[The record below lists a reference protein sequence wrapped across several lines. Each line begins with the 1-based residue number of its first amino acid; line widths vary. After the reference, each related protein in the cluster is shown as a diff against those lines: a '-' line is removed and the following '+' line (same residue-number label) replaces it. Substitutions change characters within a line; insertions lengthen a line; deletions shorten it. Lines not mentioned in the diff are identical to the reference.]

1 MQIRKTPVVMAALVT
16 LSLLAA
22 ACGSSSSTPTTTTPT
37 AAPAASKNIVQ
48 IAAADPQ
55 LSTLVTAVKAAGL
68 VGTLEGPGP
77 YTVFAPTNAAFAA
90 LPAGTVS
97 TLLEPANKTELT
109 SILTYHVV
117 PGKVLAADL
126 KAGPVTTVNG
136 ATFTV
141 NSANGT
147 FTITDGKGGTAHF
160 VTTDIQAS
168 NGVIHV
174 IDAVLMPPA

>member
-1 MQIRKTPVVMAALVT
+1 MVVAALVAV
-16 LSLLAA
+16 SLLAA
-22 ACGSSSSTPTTTTPT
+22 ACSSNSSSSTTTTTK
-37 AAPAASKNIVQ
+37 APAMATSSENIVQ

-55 LSTLVTAVKAAGL
+55 LSTLVAAVKAAGL

-97 TLLEPANKTELT
+97 TLLEPANKAELT

-117 PGKVLAADL
+117 PGKVEAADL

-141 NSANGT
+141 NSDNGT

-160 VTTDIQAS
+160 VTTDIEAS

>member
-1 MQIRKTPVVMAALVT
+1 VKNRTTPFVLAALVAV
-16 LSLLAA
+16 SVLAG
-22 ACGSSSSTPTTTTPT
+22 ACSSNSSSSTTTTTK
-37 AAPAASKNIVQ
+37 APSTSSQNIVQ
-48 IAAADPQ
+48 IAAGDPQ
-55 LSTLVTAVKAAGL
+55 LSTLVAAVKAAGL

-90 LPAGTVS
+90 LPAGTVT
-97 TLLEPANKTELT
+97 TLLEPANKAELT
-109 SILTYHVV
+109 SLLTYHVV
-117 PGKVLAADL
+117 PGKVTSSDL

-141 NSANGT
+141 NSENGT

-160 VTTDIQAS
+160 VTTNIEAS

-174 IDAVLMPPA
+174 IDAVLQPAG